1 MTVHTHPR
9 TGEPFASPV
18 PPGCGWPGDRADPD
32 TPVAT
37 SSDEVPALAAAADS
51 VVAIDAASSVCRACP
66 RLVAWRE
73 QVARTKRRAYADQP
87 YWGRPAPGFG
97 EEAAPLLV
105 VGLAPAAHG
114 ANRTGRLFTG
124 DASGDWI
131 VAALHRAGLASQA
144 ESVDAADGLTLRG
157 VRMVPAVRCA
167 PPDNA
172 PTPAERDA
180 CAGWLRRELELMSPV
195 ARSVLVLGGFGW
207 QAFLAV
213 VRGLGWQVPR
223 PAPRFGHGAVAEVVR
238 PDGAVVR
245 LVGCYHVSQQNTR
258 TGRLTEQMLD
268 EAIALAVAGPGP
280 MSV

>member
-1 MTVHTHPR
+1 MTHPHPR
-9 TGEPFASPV
+9 TGQLFGSPV
-18 PPGCGWPGDRADPD
+18 LPGDGWPGDPAGPD

-73 QVARTKRRAYADQP
+73 QVARTKRRAFADEP

-97 EEAAPLLV
+97 DPGARLLV
-105 VGLAPAAHG
+105 IGLAPAAHG

-124 DASGDWI
+124 DPSGDWI
-131 VAALHRAGLASQA
+131 VAALHRAGLASQP
-144 ESVDAADGLTLRG
+144 ESVDAADGLTLRE

-180 CAGWLRRELELMSPV
+180 CSGWLRRELELMSPEV
-195 ARSVLVLGGFGW
+195 RSVLVLGGFGW

-258 TGRLTEQMLD
+258 TGRLTGQMLD